1 MVKHLSKVLDICK
14 KYGLE
19 PMMWSDMF
27 FAQGWGDY
35 YNKEKQIP
43 QSTIDQVP
51 KEVSLVYWDY
61 YHTDVDHYEKMI
73 EKTPSI

>member
-1 MVKHLSKVLDICK
+1 MLGRGKYLDKNGYQNRFEIMVKHLSRVLDICK

-51 KEVSLVYWDY
+51 KEV
-61 YHTDVDHYEKMI
+61 
-73 EKTPSI
+73 